1 MSGFIGDN
9 MKSIIGDGIPGMQS
23 KGGLIGNGR
32 GTGMVGSSAR
42 GRNRKVL
49 RRAFGNSKLGEMFSS
64 PTCYASANCP
74 NMKTPRLNR
83 ITPFRAA
90 MTAGDIAGTVNQ
102 EASPHLPGSNQVS
115 KQVPFRLN
123 FGGVHNNGGA
133 LFTGNPRYV
142 YDGADYVRF
151 KKLQAIN
158 RNYNDKS
165 FGGDQSNATQS
176 VIRAVRHS

>member
-1 MSGFIGDN
+1 MSGYIGDN
-9 MKSIIGDGIPGMQS
+9 MMSSILGKGIPGMQS

-49 RRAFGNSKLGEMFSS
+49 RRAFGNSKLSAVLPS
-64 PTCYASANCP
+64 PTCDASKSCP
-74 NMKTPRLNR
+74 SSLSKLNR

-102 EASPHLPGSNQVS
+102 EASPQLPGSNQVS

-133 LFTGNPRYV
+133 LFTGNPKYV

-151 KKLQAIN
+151 KRLQAIN
-158 RNYNDKS
+158 RNYNDRT
-165 FGGDQSNATQS
+165 FGGDQNHAAQS